1 MLRPARVGQ
10 KQSTAWGWR
19 TQPLCSSRPKLEF
32 TFRYFGLRRGRA
44 GFSVIRN
51 RVWRFVG
58 IQVSLVVPERIHE
71 TFGFGTVIGIAGLV
85 HTGLDLLFLQ
95 KAQITEQ

>member
-1 MLRPARVGQ
+1 
-10 KQSTAWGWR
+10 
-19 TQPLCSSRPKLEF
+19 
-32 TFRYFGLRRGRA
+32 
-44 GFSVIRN
+44 VIRN